1 MNTLTATKRSK
12 TEKLANIRNNGM
24 VPAVVYGAQVENTP
38 ISVSSVDFGKI
49 YKLVGET
56 NTIVLEIE
64 DKKTK
69 TKKKVDVLI
78 YDRQIHPV
86 NELVVHIDFLAV
98 DMGKVIEVKVP
109 IEFIGK
115 SLAEKNN
122 LGVLVKVLHE
132 FEIQA
137 LPKNIPDKIIV
148 NISSLAELDSQIHT
162 KNVEIPTGVKMITEG
177 DEVVALIAPIKEE
190 EIVEESPVDLSAI
203 EVEKKGKKE
212 ETAEAE
218 NDEKEK
224 STE

>member
-12 TEKLANIRNNGM
+12 SDKLANIRSNGM

-38 ISVSSVDFGKI
+38 ISVSSVDFEKI
-49 YKLVGET
+49 YKSVGET
-56 NTIVLEIE
+56 NTIVLEVE
-64 DKKTK
+64 DEKTK
-69 TKKKVDVLI
+69 TKKKIDVLI

-86 NELVVHIDFLAV
+86 SGFIVHVDFLAV
-98 DMGKVIEVKVP
+98 DMGKVIDVKVP

-115 SLAEKNN
+115 SLAEKNS

-137 LPKNIPDKIIV
+137 LPKNIPNKITV

-162 KNVEIPTGVKMITEG
+162 KNVELPTGVKMITEG

-190 EIVEESPVDLSAI
+190 EVVEETPVDLSSI

-212 ETAEAE
+212 EEGEIE
-218 NDEKEK
+218 NEEKVK
-224 STE
+224 PTE